1 MSNYIGGGYIFGY
14 KEKAG
19 SDETVGAKRARK
31 GMSKRQEEIWTEM
44 TSSEKERRAEFT
56 DYLKPP
62 IPLVKGRPT
71 K

>member
-14 KEKAG
+14 KETEG
-19 SDETVGAKRARK
+19 SDEIVVAKRARK
-31 GMSKRQEEIWTEM
+31 GMSKRKAEIWTEM

-56 DYLKPP
+56 DCLKTP
-62 IPLVKGRPT
+62 IPLVKGKPT